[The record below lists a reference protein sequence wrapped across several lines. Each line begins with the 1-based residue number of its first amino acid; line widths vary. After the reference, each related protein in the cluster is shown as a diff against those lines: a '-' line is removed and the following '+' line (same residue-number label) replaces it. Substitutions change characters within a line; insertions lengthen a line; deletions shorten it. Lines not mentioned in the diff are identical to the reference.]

1 MSDTSTNTTTQP
13 VGVLQ
18 STDADGRIVNSSKRW
33 MGTALIIAGGLLL
46 AGTGVAAIFREVV
59 DPATALGAGK
69 ALVITGAALLGVGVL
84 DGLGQSIGKAIGGG
98 K

>member
-1 MSDTSTNTTTQP
+1 MSDTTTTEKP
-13 VGVLQ
+13 VGMLQ

-46 AGTGVAAIFREVV
+46 VAIGVTAIFREIA
-59 DPATALGAGK
+59 DQAAALSAGQS
-69 ALVITGAALLGVGVL
+69 LVITGAALLGVGVL